1 MWSRRLDHQSSVPGA
16 LSYSTTRR
24 QWLLALAMMGTA
36 AASQWATPRRY
47 SAQEDPLPSLGS
59 LLPPRLGTWIGEDA
73 SRLQL
78 VSPDV
83 QAVLQRLYQ
92 QTLARLYRHPEHGM
106 VMLAAAYG
114 GDQSDA
120 TRVHRPEVC
129 YPAQGFTVT
138 HPFTHV
144 MRLGRDGSAVDLPVQ
159 RLVARLGS
167 RHEPVSYW
175 INVGGTVVTSGT
187 QQKLAQMAH
196 GLRGVVPDGLLV
208 RVSTLDRQTDRAWS
222 VHATFIAALHRGVSE
237 SHRAR
242 VFGKPSA

>member
-1 MWSRRLDHQSSVPGA
+1 MSDARSVCTA
-16 LSYSTTRR
+16 RR
-24 QWLLALAMMGTA
+24 QWLLALAMTGTA
-36 AASQWATPRRY
+36 AAAQWATPRRY
-47 SAQEDPLPSLGS
+47 MAQEDPLPVLGS
-59 LLPPRLGTWIGEDA
+59 LLPPRLGAWVGEDA

-92 QTLARLYRHPEHGM
+92 QTLARLYRHPQHGV

-129 YPAQGFTVT
+129 YPAQGFTVSRS
-138 HPFTHV
+138 FTQ
-144 MRLGRDGSAVDLPVQ
+144 MIRLGGGDSILDLPVQ

-175 INVGGTVVTSGT
+175 INMGGTVVTSAT
-187 QQKLAQMAH
+187 QQKLAQLAQ
-196 GLRGVVPDGLLV
+196 GLRGVVPDGLLL
-208 RVSTLDRQTDRAWS
+208 RVSTLDRQTDRAWG
-222 VHATFIAALHRGVSE
+222 VHAAFIAALHRGVSE
-237 SHRAR
+237 AHRAR
-242 VFGKPSA
+242 VFGRPSA